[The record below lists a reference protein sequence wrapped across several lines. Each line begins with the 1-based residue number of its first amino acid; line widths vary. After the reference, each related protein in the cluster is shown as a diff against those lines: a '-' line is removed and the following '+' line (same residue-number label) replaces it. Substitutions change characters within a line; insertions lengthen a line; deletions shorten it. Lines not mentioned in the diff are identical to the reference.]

1 MLVSGARRFP
11 WNAAELLEEG
21 ERFYAELQSVKKH
34 LVVPDYGWY
43 PYDSL
48 SALQVLTRLLEP
60 VFGEVAESLAQG
72 PIVDLGGG
80 DGDLGLFFARLGAQ
94 VDVVDHLETNFNQ
107 MRGITILREELGL
120 QSGIHDINLDSAFQL
135 PCSAYRFAFF
145 LGTLYHLKNPYYVL
159 ENLALNADWC
169 ILSTR
174 IARVTPLQ
182 TVIETEPVAYLL
194 GAREANN
201 DLTNYWIFSARGL
214 LRILE
219 RAGWIVFGY
228 ERVGQLLNSDP
239 VRVDADERMFILLK
253 SRLRHP
259 ELLVRPVY
267 GWFEPESNAWRWT
280 ARRFGLD
287 VVLPADSA
295 SSEFALGIEIP
306 GAVLGVSERVRVACN
321 IDGAP
326 AGAVTCTRPGAAELR
341 GRLPSLSAGRTIRL
355 DFIVESDYS
364 PAGMDTR
371 DLGVI
376 VPLLDESQ
384 GNQYRLPFRIG

>member
-1 MLVSGARRFP
+1 
-11 WNAAELLEEG
+11 
-21 ERFYAELQSVKKH
+21 
-34 LVVPDYGWY
+34 
-43 PYDSL
+43 
-48 SALQVLTRLLEP
+48 
-60 VFGEVAESLAQG
+60 
-72 PIVDLGGG
+72 
-80 DGDLGLFFARLGAQ
+80 
-94 VDVVDHLETNFNQ
+94 
-107 MRGITILREELGL
+107 
-120 QSGIHDINLDSAFQL
+120 
-135 PCSAYRFAFF
+135 
-145 LGTLYHLKNPYYVL
+145 
-159 ENLALNADWC
+159 
-169 ILSTR
+169 
-174 IARVTPLQ
+174 
-182 TVIETEPVAYLL
+182 
-194 GAREANN
+194 
-201 DLTNYWIFSARGL
+201 
-214 LRILE
+214 
-219 RAGWIVFGY
+219 
-228 ERVGQLLNSDP
+228 
-239 VRVDADERMFILLK
+239 MFILLK

-326 AGAVTCTRPGAAELR
+326 AGAVTCTRSGAAELR